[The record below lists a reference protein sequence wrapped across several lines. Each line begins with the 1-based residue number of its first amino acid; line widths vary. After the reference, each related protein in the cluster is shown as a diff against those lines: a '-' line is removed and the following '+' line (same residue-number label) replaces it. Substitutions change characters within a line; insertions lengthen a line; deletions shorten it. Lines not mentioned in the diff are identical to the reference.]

1 MEPIIISPKNEQEY
15 SFIMELLGKLKIKTT
30 TQREPRLRRMTM
42 DEYNAMIDEGLADLQ
57 MQKIFDYYKE
67 KAGLRSAR
75 KIIKNI
81 YAHSSILAQNPKAG
95 PCEELLKDK
104 SEATRYL
111 VEGNY
116 KIVYYATEKT
126 VYIVTVFDC
135 RRNPSGMRGE
145 VLK

>member
-1 MEPIIISPKNEQEY
+1 MVVIVWTPSARQ
-15 SFIMELLGKLKIKTT
+15 
-30 TQREPRLRRMTM
+30 RLREIANYMRR
-42 DEYNAMIDEGLADLQ
+42 E
-57 MQKIFDYYKE
+57 
-67 KAGLRSAR
+67 AGVKTAR
-75 KIIKNI
+75 KINDHI
-81 YAHSSILAQNPKAG
+81 YARTEILADNPHAG
-95 PCEELLKDK
+95 PREEALADRP
-104 SEATRYL
+104 EGFRYL